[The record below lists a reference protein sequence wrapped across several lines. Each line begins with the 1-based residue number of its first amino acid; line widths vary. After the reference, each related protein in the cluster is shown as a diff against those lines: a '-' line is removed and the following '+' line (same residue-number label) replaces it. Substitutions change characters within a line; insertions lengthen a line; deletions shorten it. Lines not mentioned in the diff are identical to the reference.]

1 MIQRPWY
8 QAAIGL
14 LTVVALAGAVWQLT
28 APAGPPGV
36 RVVLPD
42 PSADSA
48 PADAGAD
55 ADGALIDIN
64 AASAQELETL
74 PGIGPVLAG
83 RIVEHREQNGPFQRT
98 DQLTAVRG
106 IGAAT
111 YERLRPLVAAGE

>member
-1 MIQRPWY
+1 M
-8 QAAIGL
+8 
-14 LTVVALAGAVWQLT
+14 
-28 APAGPPGV
+28 
-36 RVVLPD
+36 LPE

-48 PADAGAD
+48 PTAVVANADA
-55 ADGALIDIN
+55 ALIDIN

-111 YERLRPLVAAGE
+111 YERIRPLVAAGE

>member
-14 LTVVALAGAVWQLT
+14 LTVVALAGAVWLLT

-36 RVVLPD
+36 RVVLPE
-42 PSADSA
+42 PSADS
-48 PADAGAD
+48 PPTVAGAD
-55 ADGALIDIN
+55 ADAALIDIN
-64 AASAQELETL
+64 AASAQDLETL

-83 RIVEHREQNGPFQRT
+83 RIVEYREQNGPFQRT

-111 YERLRPLVAAGE
+111 YERIRPLVAAGE

>member
-28 APAGPPGV
+28 APASPPGV
-36 RVVLPD
+36 RVVLPE

-48 PADAGAD
+48 PTDAGEDADA
-55 ADGALIDIN
+55 ALIDIN

-83 RIVEHREQNGPFQRT
+83 RIIEHREQNGPFQRT

-111 YERLRPLVAAGE
+111 YERLRPLVTAGE

>member
-28 APAGPPGV
+28 APVDPPGV
-36 RVVLPD
+36 RVVLPE
-42 PSADSA
+42 PSADNA

-55 ADGALIDIN
+55 ADATLIDIN

-83 RIVEHREQNGPFQRT
+83 RIIEHREQNGSFQRT

-111 YERLRPLVAAGE
+111 YERIRPLVTAGE

>member
-14 LTVVALAGAVWQLT
+14 LTVVALAGAVWLLT
-28 APAGPPGV
+28 APASPPGV
-36 RVVLPD
+36 RVVLPE

-48 PADAGAD
+48 PTDAVANADA
-55 ADGALIDIN
+55 ALIDIN

-83 RIVEHREQNGPFQRT
+83 RIVEYREQNGPFQRT

-111 YERLRPLVAAGE
+111 YERIRPLVAAGE

>member
-14 LTVVALAGAVWQLT
+14 LTVVALAGAVWLLT

-36 RVVLPD
+36 RVVLPE
-42 PSADSA
+42 PSADS
-48 PADAGAD
+48 PPTVAGAD
-55 ADGALIDIN
+55 ADAALIDIN
-64 AASAQELETL
+64 AASAQDLETL

-83 RIVEHREQNGPFQRT
+83 RIVEYREQNGPFQRT

-106 IGAAT
+106 IGSAT
-111 YERLRPLVAAGE
+111 YERIRPLVAAGE